1 MVENKSNEMKTLYLQ
16 IKKQGYEMIE
26 SGVKTEEYLEIKP
39 YWINRLR
46 DKSFAC
52 IDKTYC
58 HCDCELSCFLK
69 ECRFEEFDRVV
80 FSYGYTKR
88 TMTFEIENITIG
100 YGRTEWGAPVDKE
113 VFIIKLG
120 KRL

>member
-1 MVENKSNEMKTLYLQ
+1 
-16 IKKQGYEMIE
+16 MIE

-46 DKSFAC
+46 DKSFTCA
-52 IDKTYC
+52 DKVYN
-58 HCDCELSCFLK
+58 HCDCELCCFLN
-69 ECRFEEFDRVV
+69 ECKFEIFEKVV
-80 FSYGYTKR
+80 FSYGSTKR
-88 TMTFEIENITIG
+88 TMAFEIESITIG
-100 YGRTEWGAPVDKE
+100 YGRTEWGAPADKE

>member
-1 MVENKSNEMKTLYLQ
+1 MKTLYLSL
-16 IKKQGYEMIE
+16 KKQGYETIE

-46 DKSFAC
+46 DKSLTCA
-52 IDKTYC
+52 DKVYN
-58 HCDCELSCFLK
+58 HCDCELCCFLN
-69 ECRFEEFDRVV
+69 ECKFEIFEKVV
-80 FSYGYTKR
+80 FSYGSTKR
-88 TMTFEIENITIG
+88 TMAFEIESITIG
-100 YGRTEWGAPVDKE
+100 YGRTEWGAPADKK